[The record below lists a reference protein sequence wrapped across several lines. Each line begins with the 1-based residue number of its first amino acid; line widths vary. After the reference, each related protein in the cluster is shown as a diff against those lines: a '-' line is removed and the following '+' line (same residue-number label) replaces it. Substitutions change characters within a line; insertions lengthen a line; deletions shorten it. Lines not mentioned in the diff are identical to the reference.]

1 MARSTHST
9 PTRSSGH
16 LPGLDGLRALAV
28 LAVLL
33 YHAGVSWARGGFL
46 GVDLFFVLSGFLIT
60 SLLLGELQASGRVDL
75 KRFWLR
81 RARRLLPAVAVVI
94 GATLVAAELLARDDL
109 VKTRDDA
116 IASLLYVNNWHQIAA
131 SHSYFA
137 ASGRPSLLQHLWS
150 LAVEEQFYLA
160 LAARPGRGPDAAA
173 PPRPGHPHPARGDR
187 LGAPD
192 GRAVRRRPRPL
203 PGLLRDGHPGQRPAD
218 RRAPGLRLARGLA
231 AARRAGA
238 APRRSTRS
246 AWPPSR
252 RCWSRSGGCTTTTR
266 STTAAGLVL
275 FAVAAAVLIGV
286 AAHPSARLGRA
297 LGVAPLLWLGA
308 RSYGIYLWHW
318 PVLELTRPHR
328 DVPFGGPLLIAGQA
342 ALTIAIAALS
352 YRFVEQPI
360 RSGTAQERLRAWR
373 ARSQR
378 GVLAASAGTL
388 AAIAVALGAVFVVP
402 AGGRAAVREVAS
414 PAALRP
420 VPHAPKPIRLVH
432 ATPPAP
438 STPHHTPKPRARVVP
453 HVRTRARPRR
463 LRCRRARSWRWA
475 TR

>member
-1 MARSTHST
+1 M
-9 PTRSSGH
+9 
-16 LPGLDGLRALAV
+16 
-28 LAVLL
+28 
-33 YHAGVSWARGGFL
+33 
-46 GVDLFFVLSGFLIT
+46 
-60 SLLLGELQASGRVDL
+60 
-75 KRFWLR
+75 
-81 RARRLLPAVAVVI
+81 
-94 GATLVAAELLARDDL
+94 LVAFWRVHDYDPF
-109 VKTRDDA
+109 D
-116 IASLLYVNNWHQIAA
+116 Y
-131 SHSYFA
+131 
-137 ASGRPSLLQHLWS
+137 
-150 LAVEEQFYLA
+150 
-160 LAARPGRGPDAAA
+160 RG
-173 PPRPGHPHPARGDR
+173 
-187 LGAPD
+187 
-192 GRAVRRRPRPL
+192 
-203 PGLLRDGHPGQRPAD
+203 
-218 RRAPGLRLARGLA
+218 
-231 AARRAGA
+231 
-238 APRRSTRS
+238 
-246 AWPPSR
+246 
-252 RCWSRSGGCTTTTR
+252 
-266 STTAAGLVL
+266 GLVL

-297 LGVAPLLWLGA
+297 LGVAPLIWLGA

-360 RSGTAQERLRAWR
+360 RSGRAQEQLQAWR

-453 HVRTRARPRR
+453 HVHTRARAGAAPLPPGRILAMGDSVMLGCTKALRQRLGPRLTVDAAVSRQVEDLVER
-463 LRCRRARSWRWA
+463 LRTYRTNGVLPQTVIVQLGDNGPVWFRDLASLRSVLSKVPRVVLINARVDRSWQGEVLSAVGTFQRGWRQSRLA
-475 TR
+475 NWYAHSSDSLLSDGVHPAASGCRIYAGVVVTTLRSFG